1 MGMPDFFIIGAPKC
15 GTTTLYD
22 WLGEHPQVHAPH
34 KEPCFFSQDLES
46 TAHLP
51 THIATLEAYKS
62 IFDTDN
68 PNVLISGE
76 ATPKYLYSDGALDQ
90 ISQLRPDAKIIIC
103 LRNPVDLVISFHNQK
118 FREGAEPEKDFVK
131 AWRRTVDPTGQI
143 MCHAPTVGG
152 HINYFFWGAFG
163 VRLQRVFHIFPT
175 EQVLLITL
183 GQIKSDPK
191 TTYDNIL
198 AFLGIHNDGREDF
211 PASNTGLKIHRPYL
225 HRSAILLK
233 GKFAPVVRYLHKLRG
248 GRGLG
253 VLKILN
259 RYNTAP
265 GDYRSDVSKEV
276 RDEIQQVF
284 ESDSKLAEAFLQ
296 GRILVSSHVNSKPK

>member
-22 WLGEHPQVHAPH
+22 WLGQHPQVHAPH

-51 THIATLEAYKS
+51 THIPTLEAYKS
-62 IFDTDN
+62 IFDIDN

-76 ATPKYLYSDGALDQ
+76 ATPKYLYSDEALDQ
-90 ISQLRPDAKIIIC
+90 ISHLRPDAKIIIC
-103 LRNPVDLVISFHNQK
+103 LRDPVDLVISFHNQK
-118 FREGAEPEKDFVK
+118 FREGVEPEKDFVK
-131 AWRRTVDPTGQI
+131 AWRRSVDRTGKI
-143 MCHAPTVGG
+143 ICHTSTAGG
-152 HINYFFWGAFG
+152 HINYFFWGAIG
-163 VRLQRVFHIFPT
+163 VRLQRVFEIFPT
-175 EQVLLITL
+175 EQVLLVTL
-183 GQIKSDPK
+183 GEIKSDPK

-198 AFLGIHNDGREDF
+198 AFLGIRNDGRKDF
-211 PASNTGLKIHRPYL
+211 SASNTGFKIQRPYL

-259 RYNTAP
+259 LYNTAP
-265 GDYRSDVSKEV
+265 GDYRSDVPEEV
-276 RDEIQQVF
+276 RDEIQHVF
-284 ESDSKLAEAFLQ
+284 ECDSKFAEIFLQ
-296 GRILVSSHVNSKPK
+296 EQVLARSHVNSKS